1 MSVNVP
7 NEGEILFLQYALG
20 LAAASDLQLR
30 LYSNNVTASDFV
42 THGSFNEVTVAG
54 YTAVGLTMA
63 GWTVTLT
70 GVSPTLAATAL
81 YTAQTFNFT
90 TGATVYGYYV
100 TSPGNTEVMW
110 YEEFTSGPFVIPSGG
125 GNITLAVRFKAS

>member
-1 MSVNVP
+1 MSSNVP

-20 LAAASDLQLR
+20 LAATGDLQLR
-30 LYSNNVTASDFV
+30 LYSNNVAVSDFV
-42 THGSFNEVTVAG
+42 SHGSFNEVTMAG
-54 YTAVGLTMA
+54 YTAVGLTAA
-63 GWTVTLT
+63 GWSVTLT
-70 GVSPTLAATAL
+70 GISPTLTATAM

-110 YEEFTSGPFVIPSGG
+110 YEEFDSGPFVIPSGG
-125 GNITLAVRFKAS
+125 GNITIALRLGAD